1 MYTKD
6 KQLFLNGEP
15 SSEPALR
22 AAIRAELADNKEVQ
36 AIIGADTA
44 VTHGEVIHLI
54 DLVKQEGVVKFAL
67 NIETVGRPAEAPALE
82 VVPAPPAAP

>member
-6 KQLFLNGEP
+6 KQLFLNGEA

-22 AAIRAELADNKEVQ
+22 EKIRAELADNKEVQ

-44 VTHGEVIHLI
+44 VSHGEVIHLI
-54 DLVKQEGVVKFAL
+54 DVVKQEGVVKFAL
-67 NIETVGRPAEAPALE
+67 NIETVARPPEAPTMEA
-82 VVPAPPAAP
+82 VPVTP